1 VVSVFR
7 RWPRI
12 GRGRHW
18 LGKDTVN
25 VTNVANPFSAS
36 VAQTGNPQ
44 FNRRERFKKVFF
56 AVLAAH
62 VILFLTLLIQG
73 CRTGQ
78 DTSSA
83 PSESALAQAQH

>member
-1 VVSVFR
+1 M
-7 RWPRI
+7 
-12 GRGRHW
+12 HW
-18 LGKDTVN
+18 LGKVTLN
-25 VTNVANPFSAS
+25 VTNPFSAS
-36 VAQTGNPQ
+36 VALTGNPQ

>member
-1 VVSVFR
+1 M
-7 RWPRI
+7 
-12 GRGRHW
+12 HW
-18 LGKDTVN
+18 LGKDTLN
-25 VTNVANPFSAS
+25 VTANPFSAS
-36 VAQTGNPQ
+36 VAQTSNPQ

-62 VILFLTLLIQG
+62 VIVFLTLLIQE

-83 PSESALAQAQH
+83 PSESALAQVQH